1 MENIIR
7 SLINI
12 LFYPVTSRSFFF
24 FFLAMMC
31 FVMAIWS
38 LIGRMVRGRF

>member
-1 MENIIR
+1 MEKIIS

-12 LFYPVTSRSFFF
+12 LFYPVTSRSFF
-24 FFLAMMC
+24 LELPAMMC

-38 LIGRMVRGRF
+38 LIGRMVKGRL